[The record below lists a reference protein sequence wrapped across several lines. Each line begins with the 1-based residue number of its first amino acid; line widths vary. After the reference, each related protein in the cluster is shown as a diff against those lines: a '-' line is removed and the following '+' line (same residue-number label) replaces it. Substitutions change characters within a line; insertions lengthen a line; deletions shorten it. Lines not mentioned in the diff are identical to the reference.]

1 MSDDPLKA
9 MLMAG
14 DVSAPPAQDFAFTL
28 EVMKR
33 VERRRLMEGLGWLA
47 LAFVAL
53 TALLALVMP
62 YLTPAVLAF
71 GQSLWPAV
79 VLVIAVGVL
88 LAGLDQA
95 RVFFRPN

>member
-14 DVSAPPAQDFAFTL
+14 DVPAPPAQDFNFTL
-28 EVMKR
+28 DVMKR
-33 VERRRLMEGLGWLA
+33 VERRRLVEGLAWLGA
-47 LAFVAL
+47 AFLAL

-95 RVFFRPN
+95 RLFFQTN